1 MTFGADL
8 FGFENTIRGEPASIP
23 KSGKIKSTGRWRLVM
38 TYKQIVEEAM
48 RLPLQER
55 LSLLDT
61 LIHSIQQEFGEKR
74 KSQTGSSLNRV
85 FGVLKTDGLAPTDE
99 VLSKEY
105 VDYLVE
111 KYL

>member
-1 MTFGADL
+1 
-8 FGFENTIRGEPASIP
+8 
-23 KSGKIKSTGRWRLVM
+23 M

-61 LIHSIQQEFGEKR
+61 LIHSIQQEFGERR

-85 FGVLKTDGLAPTDE
+85 LGVLKTNGPSPTDE
-99 VLSKEY
+99 DLTTEY
-105 VDYLVE
+105 IDYLVE